1 MGPPEQEGKRLYL
14 IYISMTELELQQ
26 YLLREYPQENARC
39 EWKEFKNLKNS
50 FCGDEKND
58 VISYVSAIANMDGGD
73 LVIGVHDKTLEIV
86 GTDTYNYDKQKAI
99 LRLTERCVN
108 LSTEDLYIDEFIT
121 DDTNRKVW
129 VIHIPKHLPKRPV
142 FAHNKAWQRI
152 EDSLVEMTTERMS
165 TILDEPIF
173 SETDWSA
180 QIVSDATIDDLD
192 EVAIAKARMMFK
204 KVHSRIPEAEVNA
217 WTVETFLSKCGIM
230 KNGGITRAAIILL
243 GKYESAFK
251 LRPAVV
257 QVTWTRRDDKQ
268 DVVDYEHFTVPFILT
283 VDEILSKIENLTM
296 REMPGGTLFPD
307 TMKQYDDYTI
317 REALH
322 NCIAHQ
328 DYTMQQRINFVENP
342 TYLYYSNAGSF
353 IPGTLENALTNE
365 EPQAYF
371 RNECLCRAMV
381 DFNMIDTVS
390 RGIKKMFNEQWRRH
404 FPMPDYEIDAKN
416 RKVSVRIYG
425 NEINKQYTNLLKTN
439 DSLTLWDCI
448 SLDAVQK
455 GRTIHEDVAQN
466 LLNRGLIE
474 GEAPNYTISL
484 GIAKATNQLQGYTKQ
499 KGLDKEKMKQMILQY
514 LKNAG
519 TDGAK
524 RDSIYEY
531 IKDVMPQVKTHEQ
544 QLRLLGDI
552 LSALSV
558 DKLIYAKGR
567 IWFLKE

>member
-257 QVTWTRRDDKQ
+257 QVTWTRRDEKQ

-474 GEAPNYTISL
+474 GEAPNYTISF